1 MPMFIDA
8 PSGER
13 PPKPKMLLGV
23 EAAEGRE
30 EAMA

>member
-1 MPMFIDA
+1 MPMFIDS

-13 PPKPKMLLGV
+13 PPKLERTQV
-23 EAAEGRE
+23 EAAHARE